1 MTISKESISFD
12 RPLVSVLIGNYNYEK
27 FIDKAINSAL
37 NQTYPNIEVIVVDD
51 GSTDGSLEIIA
62 NYKERIISVLKE
74 NGGQASTFN
83 AGFAASQGDIIC
95 LLDSDDVFLSEKI
108 AEVVEAFEFNKDLGW
123 CFHNL
128 KWVDENTN
136 PLPKSSTQRLSQECD
151 FRGLLKRGK
160 IPPPL
165 PATSA
170 LCFRRSLLQQILP
183 MPIAKSVPTG
193 EHYLKFMA
201 VALSK
206 GFFLGKVLALH
217 RIHGDN
223 AASLRNDRQERKAMK
238 FIFAGCWVRN
248 KFPFLAKF
256 ANKLFAL
263 GTALSW
269 QAESVATENKEVI
282 KNYLSSISLVERLKI
297 NSIAIY
303 YYFRERQTS

>member
-1 MTISKESISFD
+1 MSVSEESISFD
-12 RPLVSVLIGNYNYEK
+12 KPLVSVIIGNYNYEK
-27 FIDKAINSAL
+27 FIAKAINSAL

-51 GSTDGSLEIIA
+51 GSLDSSPEIIT

-95 LLDSDDVFLSEKI
+95 FLDSDDIFLSEKI
-108 AEVVEAFEFNKDLGW
+108 AEIVEVFEFNKDLGW

-128 KWVDENTN
+128 KWIDENTN
-136 PLPKSSTQRLSQECD
+136 PLPKSSTQRSSQECD
-151 FRGLLKRGK
+151 FRELLKRGK

-183 MPIAKSVPTG
+183 MPTAKSVPAS
-193 EHYLKFMA
+193 EHYLKFTA

-206 GFFLGKVLALH
+206 GFFLDKVLAFH
-217 RIHGDN
+217 RIHGNN
-223 AASLRNDRQERKAMK
+223 AGTLRKDRKQARAMN

-248 KFPFLAKF
+248 EFPFLAKF

-263 GTALSW
+263 GTALYW
-269 QAESVATENKEVI
+269 QTESVEAENKEVI
-282 KNYLSSISLVERLKI
+282 KNYLSSISLLERFKI
-297 NSIAIY
+297 NFIAIY
-303 YYFRERQTS
+303 YYFKERQTS